1 MRAEE
6 FSKNILSVDPQI
18 RFAGIMEKSGHLYAG
33 GMREGK
39 EEYLSGRSPEISF
52 AQTAYVVDL
61 RKMFSS
67 ELGELKYVVYAHDK
81 VKLFSIVV
89 KDHILVFSA
98 ESTADI
104 EDLTKKVLEYV
115 ESVKTDLSLYPPA
128 NIVNNE
134 KKEILRNLHESG
146 MSEDIIAEQLD
157 LDLNMVKMLIQ
168 QM

>member
-1 MRAEE
+1 
-6 FSKNILSVDPQI
+6 
-18 RFAGIMEKSGHLYAG
+18 
-33 GMREGK
+33 MREGI
-39 EEYLSGRSPEISF
+39 EEYLRGRSPEISF

-67 ELGELKYVVYAHDK
+67 ELGELKYVVYAHEK

-104 EDLTKKVLEYV
+104 EILTKKVLEYV

-134 KKEILRNLHESG
+134 KKEVLRNLHESG

-157 LDLNMVKMLIQ
+157 LDMNLVKMLIQ

>member
-6 FSKNILSVDPQI
+6 FSKNILGVDPQI

-39 EEYLSGRSPEISF
+39 EEYLRGRSPEISF

-104 EDLTKKVLEYV
+104 EDLTKKVL
-115 ESVKTDLSLYPPA
+115 VKADLSLYPPA

>member
-1 MRAEE
+1 
-6 FSKNILSVDPQI
+6 
-18 RFAGIMEKSGHLYAG
+18 
-33 GMREGK
+33 
-39 EEYLSGRSPEISF
+39 
-52 AQTAYVVDL
+52 
-61 RKMFSS
+61 
-67 ELGELKYVVYAHDK
+67 
-81 VKLFSIVV
+81 
-89 KDHILVFSA
+89 VFSA

-115 ESVKTDLSLYPPA
+115 ESVKADLSLYPPA

-157 LDLNMVKMLIQ
+157 LDLNMVKMLIE